1 VSLPPVLLLL
11 LLLPG
16 SPPVQAAARIV
27 LQDWTQ
33 GRIPYYTLPPQ
44 QRPNQQHESA
54 EVVSSW
60 AAEFDADR

>member
-1 VSLPPVLLLL
+1 LLLL